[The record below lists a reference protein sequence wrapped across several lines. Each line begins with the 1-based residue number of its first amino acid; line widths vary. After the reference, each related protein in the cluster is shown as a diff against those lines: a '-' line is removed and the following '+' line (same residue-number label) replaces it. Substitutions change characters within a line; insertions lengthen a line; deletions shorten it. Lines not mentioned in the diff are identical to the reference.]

1 MWLFR
6 RIYSCNKIHNS
17 ILVTATGG
25 DANTRVVVKYCAPFT
40 KCITRIND
48 EHVDDADNLDIIM
61 SMYILIEYNDSYS
74 GTSGSLWQFQR
85 DESPVIATG
94 NPDDVSTANSSSLN
108 ANPVFLNP
116 QRLMVMGYLKT

>member
-6 RIYSCNKIHNS
+6 RIYSCNKRHNS

-25 DANTRVVVKYCAPFT
+25 DANTRVVFKYCAPFT

-48 EHVDDADNLDIIM
+48 EHVDDVDNLDIIM
-61 SMYILIEYNDSYS
+61 SMYILIEYSK
-74 GTSGSLWQFQR
+74 R
-85 DESPVIATG
+85 DESPVITTG

-116 QRLMVMGYLKT
+116 